1 MSHLLEKLQTKWQQ
15 PLGIRD
21 VLMVAAPLMV
31 STACYSIMQ
40 FVDRLFL
47 LSYSVL
53 DTGAIVTV
61 GTLVWTLCSFSLG
74 IVTYVTAFVAQYRG
88 AEQPGQIGRSVMHA
102 FYLAMA
108 STPFL
113 VLPGFFV
120 EDFFIWFGQSPELA
134 SAEGVCFRIYIWSG
148 IGMLIN
154 GVLEGLLIGLEKTRP
169 VMAANIYAT
178 ILNVILD
185 YILIFGIGPLPAMGL
200 EGASW
205 ATVIAMWAKSFYTL
219 AVIIRI
225 PELST
230 FDFRKG
236 VSFDGGFIRRFLF
249 FGGPSGLQ
257 WFIEG
262 LAIVYFI
269 AVMGRLGEV
278 YLTATSLAFSI
289 NLLAFVPIYG
299 LGMGLTSIIG
309 NQLGQENSAM
319 AKRAMYSALFIA
331 VAFTSFFVVLYTLFP
346 AAILTL
352 HREQTQDF
360 ATIEPII
367 LHFLY
372 FVAIYCVFDAVQI
385 VKVSV
390 LKGAGDTW
398 FVTLTFLLTS
408 VLFVLLG
415 SSLDHPDTPPGEI
428 ATRWWLAL
436 TGWIGTLA
444 IVFSLRVWQGK
455 WLTMKVIESTKS

>member
-1 MSHLLEKLQTKWQQ
+1 
-15 PLGIRD
+15 
-21 VLMVAAPLMV
+21 
-31 STACYSIMQ
+31 
-40 FVDRLFL
+40 
-47 LSYSVL
+47 
-53 DTGAIVTV
+53 
-61 GTLVWTLCSFSLG
+61 
-74 IVTYVTAFVAQYRG
+74 
-88 AEQPGQIGRSVMHA
+88 
-102 FYLAMA
+102 
-108 STPFL
+108 
-113 VLPGFFV
+113 
-120 EDFFIWFGQSPELA
+120 
-134 SAEGVCFRIYIWSG
+134 
-148 IGMLIN
+148 
-154 GVLEGLLIGLEKTRP
+154 
-169 VMAANIYAT
+169 
-178 ILNVILD
+178 
-185 YILIFGIGPLPAMGL
+185 
-200 EGASW
+200 
-205 ATVIAMWAKSFYTL
+205 
-219 AVIIRI
+219 
-225 PELST
+225 
-230 FDFRKG
+230 
-236 VSFDGGFIRRFLF
+236 
-249 FGGPSGLQ
+249 
-257 WFIEG
+257 
-262 LAIVYFI
+262 
-269 AVMGRLGEV
+269 
-278 YLTATSLAFSI
+278 
-289 NLLAFVPIYG
+289 
-299 LGMGLTSIIG
+299 
-309 NQLGQENSAM
+309 M